1 MDVDSDWESDVV
13 VTDVRPKQAALDIK
27 LQVIKQYKSKG
38 EFTCGKRFVHCQ
50 L

>member
-1 MDVDSDWESDVV
+1 MEVYSDLESDVV

-27 LQVIKQYKSKG
+27 LQVIK
-38 EFTCGKRFVHCQ
+38 T